1 MDLQSLAAGSEG
13 FSDEENQPHAGSE
26 VVSMY
31 PHHRTKAGSRSFK
44 LIAMQGCPE
53 TIVAQ
58 LQKAKRELR
67 GQSAASEGPLCQGY
81 FREWAY
87 YGSKP
92 GPRLNASRACDH
104 VSIDQRLGIRL
115 VVV

>member
-1 MDLQSLAAGSEG
+1 MN
-13 FSDEENQPHAGSE
+13 EENQSHAGSE
-26 VVSMY
+26 VASMY

-53 TIVAQ
+53 TTGAQ
-58 LQKAKRELR
+58 LQKARRGLR
-67 GQSAASEGPLCQGY
+67 GQPGASEDPLRPGY

-87 YGSKP
+87 YGNKP
-92 GPRLNASRACDH
+92 GPRLAASRACDH

-115 VVV
+115 ALV

>member
-13 FSDEENQPHAGSE
+13 FSDEESQSHAGSE

-31 PHHRTKAGSRSFK
+31 PYHRTKASSRSFK

-58 LQKAKRELR
+58 LQKAKCELC
-67 GQSAASEGPLCQGY
+67 GQPTASEDPLCPGY

-87 YGSKP
+87 NGDKP
-92 GPRLNASRACDH
+92 DPRLIASRACGH
-104 VSIDQRLGIRL
+104 VSIDQRLGTRA